1 MDEYKAPYE
10 ALALGVDT
18 ALWDLTQHNYGLAEA
33 RLRRAQ
39 QDAEELFSK
48 LWEDEVC
55 REAGVDISSIEAD
68 L

>member
-39 QDAEELFSK
+39 QDAENAFMAI
-48 LWEDEVC
+48 W
-55 REAGVDISSIEAD
+55 A
-68 L
+68 